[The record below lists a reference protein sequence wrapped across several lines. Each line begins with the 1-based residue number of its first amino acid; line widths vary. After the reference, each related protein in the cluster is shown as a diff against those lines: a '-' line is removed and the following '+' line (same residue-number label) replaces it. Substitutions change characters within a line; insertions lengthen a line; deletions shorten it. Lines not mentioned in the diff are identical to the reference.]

1 MIGDLLQKD
10 LCQHSPQPPTV
21 VFRAPDPMAGH
32 CQPTPPPEAP
42 RLSQAQL
49 ARSLVGRCSS
59 LLAPGA
65 QAFACALQWPV
76 SPVLWKLHS
85 QAPLASKVKFPG
97 CSQCPPEEDPVSPFF
112 SPSHQKAY
120 ISFLASAIRGQTE
133 EARRSTLR
141 AAKTKTDY
149 RKLTTTKKQ
158 KVMSQVKGQNKT
170 PEKQQNEVETGNLP
184 EKEFRIMIMKMIQ
197 DLEKMMEAKT

>member
-1 MIGDLLQKD
+1 MVAFWKRTYT
-10 LCQHSPQPPTV
+10 HTA
-21 VFRAPDPMAGH
+21 VFSAPDPTGH
-32 CQPTPPPEAP
+32 CQPTPPPEAAG
-42 RLSQAQL
+42 RSQARL
-49 ARSLVGRCSS
+49 ARSLVGHCSS
-59 LLAPGA
+59 FLAPGA

-133 EARRSTLR
+133 EALSEQL
-141 AAKTKTDY
+141 
-149 RKLTTTKKQ
+149 KQ
-158 KVMSQVKGQNKT
+158 KQITES
-170 PEKQQNEVETGNLP
+170 
-184 EKEFRIMIMKMIQ
+184 
-197 DLEKMMEAKT
+197 